1 MQQVSWKLN
10 LAMLWLSQVAVLAG
24 FNAFIPY
31 IPLFIK
37 DELGVTDPAALAAAI
52 AAFNFFGQLAY
63 ATFNPIWGVLS
74 DRFGVKPMLLRGTF
88 LTAVIFPLMAYSKTV
103 AMLVFL
109 RFLSAACAGTTAA
122 SNTMIVR
129 NTPDDKQGFA
139 LGVLSTAYWGGSM
152 LGFVIGGFLI
162 KFFSYQKTFWAC
174 GILYFVAGISIL
186 FTRDGTI
193 RAPMSTIHH
202 LKARGLAVL
211 MPRFTRAVWIMFML
225 FLVLGFIRSF
235 EIGYIALTVE
245 ELVGK
250 ADAAI
255 WTGVISA
262 AVALAAVISG
272 IVSGYLVDRISF
284 RLLLIPCMF
293 ISAAALVMQGAPETS
308 FLRNYELVKNYGLV
322 IFAAGRVLLYIT
334 AAGLSPILQKLL
346 SAATPTRKRG
356 SVFGFSTT
364 AQCGGNMLAFVVS
377 GYAYYHL
384 VVCGVGVSGIYY
396 VAAVLFVAALP
407 LFLHG
412 ITLAF
417 RRRPFHRA

>member
-10 LAMLWLSQVAVLAG
+10 LAMLWFSQVAVLAG

-122 SNTMIVR
+122 SNTMVAR

-139 LGVLSTAYWGGSM
+139 LGVLSTAIWGGSM

-162 KFFSYQKTFWAC
+162 KFFNYEMTFWMC
-174 GILYFVAGISIL
+174 GILYFVAGITII

-193 RAPMSTIHH
+193 RAPAAVHRH
-202 LKARGLAVL
+202 FKAHGLAAA
-211 MPRFTRAVWIMFML
+211 MPRFTRAVWIMLML

-235 EIGYIALTVE
+235 EVAYIVLRVE
-245 ELVGK
+245 ELIGK
-250 ADAAI
+250 TDAAV
-255 WTGVISA
+255 WTGIISA
-262 AVALAAVISG
+262 AVAMAAVVSG
-272 IVSGYLVDRISF
+272 IVSGYLADRIPFS
-284 RLLLIPCMF
+284 RLLIPAML
-293 ISAAALVMQGAPETS
+293 ISALALVIQGAAH
-308 FLRNYELVKNYGLV
+308 GLAA
-322 IFAAGRVLLYIT
+322 FAVGRVLLYT
-334 AAGLSPILQKLL
+334 AAAGLSPILQKLL
-346 SAATPTRKRG
+346 SSVTPPRKRG
-356 SVFGFSTT
+356 SVFGFSST
-364 AQCGGNMLAFVVS
+364 AMCAGNMLAFAAS
-377 GYAYYHL
+377 GYAMYHL
-384 VVCGVGVSGIYY
+384 GISGVFY
-396 VAAVLFVAALP
+396 LTAALFMLALP
-407 LFLHG
+407 FLLHF
-412 ITLAF
+412 ITAAL